1 MLRAVWFLFLLALFS
16 LGAAIIA
23 DRPGEVSL
31 LWIGYQIETS
41 VGILL
46 TVAIVTSVILAI
58 FFRTLSLI
66 RRAPRRLAYSRREWR
81 RRRGYKALT
90 QGMLAVAAGD
100 AAEAKRLSKK
110 AEALLAEPNLTM
122 LLSAQSA
129 QLSGDEKAAGRFF
142 EAMTEQPETKYLG
155 LSGQLKQAIE
165 DGDKG
170 TALELAEK
178 ASDLKPKTD
187 TVTATL
193 FDLQIKNSDW
203 EKAEETVKKL
213 IKQKTIDND
222 TGRRYRA
229 ILLYQRSLEDE
240 FDGNLGEALQHAQR
254 ANNLAPD
261 FVPAA
266 IRTARLLDGAG
277 KRRKAAAIIEES
289 WVSSPHPH
297 LAEVMSNLAPGAG
310 PLEKMRTLENL
321 ARYNK
326 DHQESHIA
334 IAKSA
339 LAAGMLLE
347 AREHLEAASG
357 SKPSARICR
366 YMAELVESENGD
378 GETSREWLR
387 RASTTEPD
395 PAWVCDSCGNTVAE
409 WEPICGQCEK
419 FDTFIWK
426 IPPRVTLMEDD
437 PKKEYD
443 SQAHQ
448 NLSLS
453 GTNDEAKNK
462 STAK

>member
-1 MLRAVWFLFLLALFS
+1 MFRAVWFLVLLALLSFS
-16 LGAAIIA
+16 AAVIA
-23 DRPGEVSL
+23 DRPGKVSL
-31 LWIGYQIETS
+31 LWFGYHIETS

-46 TVAIVTSVILAI
+46 TCTLICGLIFAI
-58 FFRTLSLI
+58 FLRTLSFI
-66 RRAPRRLAYSRREWR
+66 RRAPRRIGYARREWR
-81 RRRGYKALT
+81 RRRGYRALT

-110 AEALLAEPNLTM
+110 AESLLAEPNLTM

-129 QLSGDEKAAGRFF
+129 QLSGDEKAAGKFF

-155 LSGQLKQAIE
+155 LSGKLKQAIE
-165 DGDKG
+165 VGDKG

-178 ASDLKPKTD
+178 ASHLKPKTD

-213 IKQKTIDND
+213 LKQKTIDSD

-240 FDGNLGEALQHAQR
+240 SEGNLGEALQHAQR
-254 ANNLAPD
+254 ANNLAPG

-277 KRRKAAAIIEES
+277 KRRKAAAIVEES
-289 WVSSPHPH
+289 WVSNPHPH

-326 DHQESHIA
+326 DHQESHLA

-339 LAAGMLLE
+339 LAAGMWLE

-357 SKPSARICR
+357 ASPSARICR

-378 GETSREWLR
+378 GEASREWLR

-395 PAWVCDSCGNTVAE
+395 PAWVCEACGNIVAD
-409 WEPICGQCEK
+409 WEPICGQCDK
-419 FDTFIWK
+419 FDTFTWK
-426 IPPRVTLMEDD
+426 NPPQVTLMEDEKD
-437 PKKEYD
+437 NEHD
-443 SQAHQ
+443 SQNHQ
-448 NLSLS
+448 TLSLS
-453 GTNDEAKNK
+453 GNGDGATSKSSTN
-462 STAK
+462 